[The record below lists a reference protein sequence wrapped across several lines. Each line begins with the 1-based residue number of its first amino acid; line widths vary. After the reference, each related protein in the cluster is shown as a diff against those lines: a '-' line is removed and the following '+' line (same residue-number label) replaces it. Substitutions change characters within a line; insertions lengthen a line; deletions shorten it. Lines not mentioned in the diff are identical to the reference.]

1 MTVVQVLVS
10 ASLVLVIAVLLVEGI
25 KYNGFDTNWK
35 QTILDAVS
43 KVFFFECYT
52 GCSLLAISNNLSLS
66 INFFPSLQS

>member
-35 QTILDAVS
+35 QTILDGVS
-43 KVFFFECYT
+43 KVFF
-52 GCSLLAISNNLSLS
+52 LLSVTMAALLPLLT
-66 INFFPSLQS
+66 FFFYPSTS